1 MTGNRAGLTYREDY
15 FDDPGGW
22 AAVKAL
28 LLTVFDV
35 DVSPLN
41 RMGGR
46 DRTLMSSAWF
56 DGSGRCVA
64 NLSAFA
70 MPLLIDGRP
79 VDAAG
84 LQSGAVLPEY
94 RGRGLFRDLLRRT
107 LQRCEE
113 RGFEAIIL
121 YTDKP
126 ELYARHGFAVLPEH
140 RFVGP
145 APAPAAVDAK
155 PSARVLD
162 MADAGDLSLLRDLLE
177 AREPVSSRFAVCRNT
192 QTFLLNTALVEDVT
206 LSFLPEF
213 PAVVAWRQQRAGET
227 FTLLD
232 VVGTRIPTLAGILQA
247 LALQPQRVA
256 VLFPPDRMAWTGD
269 SLAEDGD
276 LRFMMRGGPVPTGP
290 FRLSPMAE
298 F

>member
-1 MTGNRAGLTYREDY
+1 MTGDRAGLSFREDY
-15 FDDPGGW
+15 FDEPGGW

-35 DVSPLN
+35 DVSPLD

-70 MPLLIDGRP
+70 MPLVIDGRP
-79 VDAAG
+79 VNAAG

-94 RGRGLFRDLLRRT
+94 RGRGLFRDLVRRL

-113 RGFEAIIL
+113 RGFEAMVL

-126 ELYARHGFAVLPEH
+126 GLYEPHGFVTVPEH

-145 APAPAAVDAK
+145 APAPVDTT
-155 PSARVLD
+155 PTCRRLD
-162 MADAGDLSLLRDLLE
+162 IADERDLSLLRGLLE
-177 AREPVSSRFAVCRNT
+177 ERAPVSQRFSVRRNT

-206 LSFLPEF
+206 LSLLPAF
-213 PAVVAWRQQRAGET
+213 PAVVAWRHERESGV

-232 VVGTRIPTLAGILQA
+232 VVGTRIPTLAAILQA
-247 LALQPQRVA
+247 LGLQPRSVEIM
-256 VLFPPDRMAWTGD
+256 FPPDLMEWEGEVI
-269 SLAEDGD
+269 AEEQD
-276 LRFMMRGGPVPTGP
+276 LRFMLRGRSGLAPTDPV
-290 FRLSPMAE
+290 RLSPMAE

>member
-1 MTGNRAGLTYREDY
+1 MTDGRAGVSYREDY

-22 AAVKAL
+22 AAVKTL

-35 DVSPLN
+35 DVSPLD

-56 DGSGRCVA
+56 DGGCLCVA

-70 MPLLIDGRP
+70 MPLVIDGRP
-79 VDAAG
+79 VSAAG

-107 LQRCEE
+107 LQRCAE
-113 RGFEAIIL
+113 RGFEAIVL

-126 ELYARHGFAVLPEH
+126 DLYAPYGFVVLPEY

-145 APAPAAVDAK
+145 APAVAK
-155 PSARVLD
+155 GKRSSRTLD
-162 MADAGDLSLLRDLLE
+162 RADAGDLSLLRELLE
-177 AREPVSSRFAVCRNT
+177 AREPVSFRFAVGRNT
-192 QTFLLNTALVEDVT
+192 QTFLLNTALVGDVT
-206 LSFLPEF
+206 LSLLPEDQ
-213 PAVVAWRQQRAGET
+213 AVVAWRYRWADET

-232 VVGTRIPTLAGILQA
+232 VVGTRIPSLPGILQA
-247 LALQPQRVA
+247 LALQPRSVEI
-256 VLFPPDRMAWTGD
+256 LFPPDRMGWTGD

-276 LRFMMRGGPVPTGP
+276 LRFMMRGGPVPAGP